1 MPTDLKFTATRRLI
15 ITLDIK
21 DDRFPHPGLLA
32 DLGHAQTST
41 APRSRQNF
49 ADAHTAPPLL
59 RSWVPL

>member
-1 MPTDLKFTATRRLI
+1 MI

-21 DDRFPHPGLLA
+21 DDPFPDPGLLA
-32 DLGHAQTST
+32 DLGHAQTSP